1 MVVSVNTLH
10 SEPVSTAES
19 SHSAVS
25 WAAIIGGAF
34 VAASTSLILLTLGTG
49 LGLSSV
55 SPWANSGASAKALG
69 VAAIVWLI
77 ATQLISAGLGGF
89 LAGRLRTR
97 WVGVHTDEVFF
108 RDTAHGFLV
117 WAVGAVL
124 SASILAS
131 AAGSAIT
138 STTQVA
144 ATAVGAGGG
153 AAAMAASHG
162 PGRDRDRD
170 AGNPTDYFTDMLL
183 RTDSPSADQNSAA
196 THMEISRIMLVSASQ
211 GGVSNDDKNYLVHV
225 VAART
230 GLSQADAEQ
239 RVNTVIN
246 QAAAAKAKAEAE
258 AKQAADDARKAGA
271 KLSLWLFISLL
282 AGAFFASL
290 AATIGGRTRDQM
302 AVVHGVA

>member
-10 SEPVSTAES
+10 SESGTPES

-34 VAASTSLILLTLGTG
+34 VAASTALILLTLGTG

-55 SPWANSGASAKALG
+55 SPWSHSGASGKAVG
-69 VAAIVWLI
+69 IAAVIWLI
-77 ATQLISAGLGGF
+77 LTQLISSGLGGF

-131 AAGSAIT
+131 AAGSLIT
-138 STTQVA
+138 NTTQA
-144 ATAVGAGGG
+144 ATSAVGAAGG
-153 AAAMAASHG
+153 AAAMAAQHG
-162 PGRDRDRD
+162 PGRDKDS
-170 AGNPTDYFTDMLL
+170 GNPTDYFSDMLL
-183 RTDSPSADQNSAA
+183 RSDSPSPDQNSAA
-196 THMEISRIMLVSASQ
+196 THMEVSRIMLVSASQ

-239 RVNTVIN
+239 RVNNVIN

-271 KLSLWLFISLL
+271 QLSLWMFISLL

-290 AATIGGRTRDQM
+290 AATIGGRTRDRM

>member
-1 MVVSVNTLH
+1 
-10 SEPVSTAES
+10 
-19 SHSAVS
+19 VS

-34 VAASTSLILLTLGTG
+34 VAASISLILLSLGSG

-69 VAAIVWLI
+69 IGAVVWLI
-77 ATQLISAGLGGF
+77 LTQLISAGLGGF

-131 AAGSAIT
+131 AAGSLVTNA
-138 STTQVA
+138 TQA
-144 ATAVGAGGG
+144 AGTAVGAAGG
-153 AAAMAASHG
+153 AAAMSAQHAG
-162 PGRDRDRD
+162 GRE
-170 AGNPTDYFTDMLL
+170 AGNSNDYFSDMLL
-183 RTDSPSADQNSAA
+183 RSDSPSADQNGAA
-196 THMEISRIMLVSASQ
+196 THMEISRILLVSAAQ
-211 GGVSNDDKNYLVHV
+211 GGVSNDDKTYLVHV

-239 RVNTVIN
+239 RVNQVID
-246 QAAAAKAKAEAE
+246 QATAAKAKAEAE

-271 KLSLWLFISLL
+271 QLSLWLFISLL

-290 AATIGGRTRDQM
+290 AATMGGRTRDRM

>member
-10 SEPVSTAES
+10 SEAVSTAES

-69 VAAIVWLI
+69 IAAIVWLI

-144 ATAVGAGGG
+144 ATAVGAAGG
-153 AAAMAASHG
+153 AAAMAAPHG
-162 PGRDRDRD
+162 PGRDRD

-183 RTDSPSADQNSAA
+183 RTDAPSTDPNGPAA
-196 THMEISRIMLVSASQ
+196 HMEISRIMLVSAAQ
-211 GGVSNDDKNYLVHV
+211 DGVSHDDKNYLVRV

-239 RVNTVIN
+239 RVNAVIN

-271 KLSLWLFISLL
+271 QLSLWLFISLL

-290 AATIGGRTRDQM
+290 AATIGGRTRDRM
-302 AVVHGVA
+302 SVVHGVA